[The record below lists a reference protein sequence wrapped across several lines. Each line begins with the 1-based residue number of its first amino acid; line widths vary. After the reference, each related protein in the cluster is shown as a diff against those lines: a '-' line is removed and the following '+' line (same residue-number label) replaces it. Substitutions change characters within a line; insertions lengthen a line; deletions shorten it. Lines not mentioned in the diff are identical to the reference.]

1 MLVIANNPKSFL
13 FQEFEEKLGVFHFG
27 VSGWTP
33 IVLDAMN
40 EGSLLG

>member
-1 MLVIANNPKSFL
+1 MLFIADYAKPFL